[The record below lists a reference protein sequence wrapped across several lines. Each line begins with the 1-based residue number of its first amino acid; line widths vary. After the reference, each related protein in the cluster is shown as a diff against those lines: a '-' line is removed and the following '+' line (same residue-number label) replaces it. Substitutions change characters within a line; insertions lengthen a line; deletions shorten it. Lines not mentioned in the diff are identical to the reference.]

1 MEGGGEGKTE
11 TDKGG
16 GRKGEK
22 RRGGE
27 ERDRDNIMLYQSSVS
42 WSSVYSYV
50 KLKDNIEKQFDG

>member
-1 MEGGGEGKTE
+1 MGERERQRQTREGEGRGK
-11 TDKGG
+11 KGG
-16 GRKGEK
+16 
-22 RRGGE
+22 GGE